1 MRGPCTQS
9 WALFTLAMGLLLG
22 GCSSSS
28 GGSGGGGGTA
38 GTDMP
43 MLRVAHL
50 APEVPSAASTRL
62 DFEIA
67 NEGSLNGFSFGR
79 VSDYAALP
87 PGIHTVSASKA
98 GTSTQRLA
106 RLTARLELEGRYTVV
121 AYRDSSEPS
130 AMDLLII
137 DETTV
142 GLSVDRGRLLIVN
155 GADDSSWSGPNVVD
169 ADTDE
174 VYAANLM
181 FATQAAPV
189 DLLAGEYS
197 LGLDAL
203 PPSPIIDE
211 GPFGVNLEAEQPFIL
226 VVVDT
231 DTVDAS
237 VAAAV
242 YVIGPT
248 TAGSISALP
257 PE

>member
-1 MRGPCTQS
+1 MRGSCAQS
-9 WALFTLAMGLLLG
+9 WALFTLAIGLWLG

-28 GGSGGGGGTA
+28 GGDGGDG

-43 MLRVAHL
+43 MLRVVHL
-50 APEVPSAASTRL
+50 APEVPSATSTRL
-62 DFEIA
+62 DFDIA
-67 NEGSLNGFSFGR
+67 NEGSLNGFGFGR
-79 VSDYAALP
+79 VSDYVALP

-98 GTSTQRLA
+98 GASTQRLA
-106 RLTARLELEGRYTVV
+106 RLTAPLELEGRYTVV
-121 AYRDSSEPS
+121 AYRDSSEPD
-130 AMDLLII
+130 AIDLLIM

-142 GLSVDRGRLLIVN
+142 GLPVDQGRLLIVN
-155 GADDSSWSGPNVVD
+155 GADDSSWSAVNVID
-169 ADTDE
+169 ANTDE
-174 VYAANLM
+174 VYAADLM

-189 DLLAGEYS
+189 DLRGDEYS

-203 PPSPIIDE
+203 PPSPVIDE
-211 GPFGVNLEAEQPFIL
+211 GPFSVNLEAEQPLIFI
-226 VVVDT
+226 VVDT

-248 TAGSISALP
+248 TTGSISALL